1 MDLKNIFNKKKHSA
15 TIGFWLVIGASKEK
29 YLIVCPSLI
38 KKIAVEKID
47 DLSVEDVWNL
57 PVQIPIEA
65 SKNAVISMI
74 PEITSVVL
82 KKDIEKYKSLWE
94 IDAIRSK
101 CEELT
106 KKYIE
111 QLKLTNK

>member
-1 MDLKNIFNKKKHSA
+1 
-15 TIGFWLVIGASKEK
+15 
-29 YLIVCPSLI
+29 
-38 KKIAVEKID
+38 
-47 DLSVEDVWNL
+47 
-57 PVQIPIEA
+57 
-65 SKNAVISMI
+65 MI